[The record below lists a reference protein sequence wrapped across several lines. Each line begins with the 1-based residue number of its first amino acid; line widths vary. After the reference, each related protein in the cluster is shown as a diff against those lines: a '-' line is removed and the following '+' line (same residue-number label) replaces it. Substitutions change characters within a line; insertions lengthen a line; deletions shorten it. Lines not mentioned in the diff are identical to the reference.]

1 MTDFG
6 LTTEPWLYLIDAGG
20 TVFYRVEGIFTTAEV
35 ERQMQAL
42 VEG

>member
-1 MTDFG
+1 MTAFG

-20 TVFYRVEGIFTTAEV
+20 SVFYRVEGIFKTAEV
-35 ERQMQAL
+35 ESQMQAL